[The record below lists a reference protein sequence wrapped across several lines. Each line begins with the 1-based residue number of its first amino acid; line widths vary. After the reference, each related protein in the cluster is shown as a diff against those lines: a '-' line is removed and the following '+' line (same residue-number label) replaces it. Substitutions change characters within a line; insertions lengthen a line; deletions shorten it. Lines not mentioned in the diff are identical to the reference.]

1 MRSFRKALAVL
12 LSVLMVVL
20 SFPLSAFALVN
31 ENNTDGRYSY
41 DYDAE
46 MHVYAMPYTSYNAY
60 AWANKSGTPEKFY
73 NVNDM
78 KRSEIRADM
87 DADDSEYSTVGYYD
101 NIATFV
107 LVFTLENV
115 DDIVGYNFAMNYDP
129 EYIEPAY
136 HADDYL
142 TYTLSGDDGTEAN
155 VGKCRMP
162 LKTRLDYESDIGW
175 NDAGSETYFHDQP
188 FINIAGATVTSTQG
202 SQEQTKIS
210 ANRKTYYIDGSIIA
224 VMGFNLRQD
233 CDLADVIE
241 VRVKESDCTITTV
254 MGNTE
259 KSLVMYGAY
268 DLYGE
273 PVPETK
279 MIFPELG
286 VVGPTTEPEEVTY
299 TYKFANGE
307 STTVTAAAGEAPV
320 APANTAT
327 TDWAP
332 ADAGNHTRTSY
343 SWPEW
348 QDGVTEYTEVATPET
363 AACEMVEKEAQ
374 VDPTHTTP
382 GKTAVMECSVC
393 GYTTGGEEIPADADA
408 HSYKP
413 VETVES
419 TCSTKGHIK
428 YECECG
434 DTYTETLDLDP
445 SNHENVVTDPAVAAG
460 CETTGLTEGSHCEAC
475 GTPIVEQEV
484 IEALGHDYQVTS
496 STDATCC
503 VEGTV
508 SYECTR
514 CHDTYTDE
522 GALDPNNHADY
533 GTKVEHAKEAT
544 RGEDGYTGDTV
555 CNGCG
560 ATITKGEVIPALGV
574 QITVTANE
582 LGSTTINGEATTGA
596 AQKVA
601 YAKDYTLAATAN
613 EGAEF
618 VGWSVNG
625 KIVSKNATY
634 TTTAYADTTY
644 VPVFAEADSEAFT
657 VTFVDQ
663 FNKVV
668 DTIDSTELASLEALP
683 TAPAYMGYT
692 FDSWSLTLD
701 EVKALEEATVVT
713 ANYTKD
719 DLSYTVTA
727 PNCTITVDGQA
738 YEDTATVGF
747 DAKVTVAPKADTAT
761 SWTVNGATAA
771 YGESYTFY
779 VTADVNVAYTTEDV
793 TAVPTITA
801 VSAEQVESDDRYVR
815 FLATRSVPEGYTLVE
830 SGFVY
835 GKGMAEDDLVLENV
849 GTVQGTADA
858 TVKLAKNSNTA
869 GDGQFALTFGVAN
882 KDAVASARAYMI
894 VKDAEGVATVYY
906 ADAQIFN
913 YPQA

>member
-1 MRSFRKALAVL
+1 MKSFRKALAVL

-20 SFPLSAFALVN
+20 SFPLSAFALPNPDRV
-31 ENNTDGRYSY
+31 EGTMYS
-41 DYDAE
+41 DDE
-46 MHVYAMPYTSYNAY
+46 DVVIHVYAMAYTGLDCYSLWSYSN
-60 AWANKSGTPEKFY
+60 T
-73 NVNDM
+73 
-78 KRSEIRADM
+78 
-87 DADDSEYSTVGYYD
+87 GYYD
-101 NIATFV
+101 FNNMTREQLIADNEADCGDSNPAFC
-107 LVFTLENV
+107 LVYAIEGLDQAKIGQLVISYDTEYIQPALYQKSGRNGYVYTTSLDDASVRTPLATWTTYDNNV
-115 DDIVGYNFAMNYDP
+115 DSTGTSSRWNGRDQMYILFGPQLKSDP
-129 EYIEPAY
+129 LP
-136 HADDYL
+136 
-142 TYTLSGDDGTEAN
+142 
-155 VGKCRMP
+155 
-162 LKTRLDYESDIGW
+162 
-175 NDAGSETYFHDQP
+175 ETTFPD
-188 FINIAGATVTSTQG
+188 V
-202 SQEQTKIS
+202 E
-210 ANRKTYYIDGSIIA
+210 GSIPGTVLAIF
-224 VMGFNLRQD
+224 GFNLMQD
-233 CDLADVIE
+233 CDLSQVMSLELNGTDSFIA
-241 VRVKESDCTITTV
+241 TQATV
-254 MGNTE
+254 GPDYEDTYLMP
-259 KSLVMYGAY
+259 YGAF
-268 DLYGE
+268 DNITKE
-273 PVPETK
+273 PEKNTK
-279 MIFPELG
+279 FIVPELG
-286 VVGPTTEPEEVTY
+286 VMPEEETPEEVTY
-299 TYKFANGE
+299 TYTFADKHTE
-307 STTVTAAAGEAPV
+307 QVTAAAGETPV

-332 ADAGNHTRTSY
+332 DNAGNHTRTSY

-408 HSYKP
+408 HSYTE
-413 VETVES
+413 VERVES
-419 TCSTKGHIK
+419 TCKTQGHVK

-434 DTYTETLDLDP
+434 DTYTETLELDP
-445 SNHENVVTDPAVAAG
+445 SNHENVVTDPAVAAD
-460 CETTGLTEGSHCEAC
+460 CVTTGLTEGSHCEAC
-475 GTPIVEQEV
+475 GETIVEQKV

-508 SYECTR
+508 TSTCTR
-514 CHDTYTDE
+514 CKDTKVET
-522 GALDPNNHADY
+522 GVLDPTNHADY

-618 VGWSVNG
+618 VGWSVAG
-625 KIVSKNATY
+625 KIVSTSATY

-644 VPVFAEADSEAFT
+644 VPVFAEAEAEAFT

-668 DTIDSTELASLEALP
+668 DTIDSAELASLEALP
-683 TAPAYMGYT
+683 DAPAYMGYT

-701 EVKALEEATVVT
+701 EVKSLEEATVVT
-713 ANYTKD
+713 ASYTKN
-719 DLSYTVTA
+719 DLSYTVSA

-779 VTADVNVAYTTEDV
+779 VTADVNVAYGTDSV
-793 TAVPTITA
+793 TAAPTVSN
-801 VSAEQVESDDRYVR
+801 VSAELVSADSHQVR

-835 GKGMAEDDLVLENV
+835 GKGMAQDDLVLENV
-849 GTVQGTADA
+849 GTVQGDADG

-869 GDGQFALTFGVAN
+869 GDGQFALTYGVTAKN
-882 KDAVASARAYMI
+882 ATACARAYII

-906 ADAQIFN
+906 ADAQIFD
-913 YPQA
+913 YQA

>member
-1 MRSFRKALAVL
+1 MKSFRKALAVL

-20 SFPLSAFALVN
+20 SFPLSALAL
-31 ENNTDGRYSY
+31 ENPNQTEDGKYAD
-41 DYDAE
+41 DYDVVVHTYV
-46 MHVYAMPYTSYNAY
+46 MDYDGQGYYAYYSDAYYN
-60 AWANKSGTPEKFY
+60 SGKINFY
-73 NVNDM
+73 DPHNIQ
-78 KRSEIRADM
+78 RSELAN
-87 DADDSEYSTVGYYD
+87 D
-101 NIATFV
+101 NGTFC
-107 LVFTLENV
+107 LVFTVTGLEKADN
-115 DDIVGYNFAMNYDP
+115 GYSFIIDYTEEP
-129 EYIEPAY
+129 GTLIQPAY
-136 HADDYL
+136 YGARNKL
-142 TYTLSGDDGTEAN
+142 TTGVAAGEDAVLETFATYHPEATGT
-155 VGKCRMP
+155 
-162 LKTRLDYESDIGW
+162 
-175 NDAGSETYFHDQP
+175 AGCSASKLVAGQYFLYNTA
-188 FINIAGATVTSTQG
+188 ITNGIAYNTSTQMDESNPDSVFEG
-202 SQEQTKIS
+202 QIL
-210 ANRKTYYIDGSIIA
+210 G
-224 VMGFNLRQD
+224 VFGFQ
-233 CDLADVIE
+233 LADGVDSVDINDALK
-241 VRVKESDCTITTV
+241 VRARDSSTYFMQIRDFDDVVNQNNHAIVAYNSIDHETNEISKKTMFTMPEWGLEPES
-254 MGNTE
+254 
-259 KSLVMYGAY
+259 
-268 DLYGE
+268 
-273 PVPETK
+273 
-279 MIFPELG
+279 
-286 VVGPTTEPEEVTY
+286 TEPTEVTY
-299 TYKFANGE
+299 TYTFADQHTE
-307 STTVTAAAGEAPV
+307 QVTAAAGEAPV
-320 APANTAT
+320 APPNTAT
-327 TDWAP
+327 TDWESVG
-332 ADAGNHTRTSY
+332 DGNHTRTSY

-434 DTYTETLDLDP
+434 DTYTETLELDP
-445 SNHENVVTDPAVAAG
+445 SNHENVVTDAAVAAG

-475 GTPIVEQEV
+475 GTPIVEQKV

-508 SYECTR
+508 TSTCTR
-514 CHDTYTDE
+514 CKDTKVET
-522 GALDPNNHADY
+522 GVLDPTNHADY

-618 VGWSVNG
+618 VGWSVAG
-625 KIVSKNATY
+625 KIVSTSATY

-644 VPVFAEADSEAFT
+644 VPVFAEAEAEAFT

-668 DTIDSTELASLEALP
+668 DTIDSVELASLEALP
-683 TAPAYMGYT
+683 DAPAYMGYT

-701 EVKALEEATVVT
+701 EVKSLEEATVVT
-713 ANYTKD
+713 ASYTKN
-719 DLSYTVTA
+719 DLSYTVSA

-779 VTADVNVAYTTEDV
+779 VTADVNVAYGTDSV
-793 TAVPTITA
+793 TAAPTVSN
-801 VSAEQVESDDRYVR
+801 VSAELVSADSHQVR

-835 GKGMAEDDLVLENV
+835 GKGMAQDDLVLENV
-849 GTVQGTADA
+849 GTVQGDADG

-869 GDGQFALTFGVAN
+869 GDGQFALTYGVTAKN
-882 KDAVASARAYMI
+882 ATACARAYII

-906 ADAQIFN
+906 ADAQIFD
-913 YPQA
+913 YQA

>member
-1 MRSFRKALAVL
+1 MKSFKKALAVL
-12 LSVLMVVL
+12 LSVLMVVF
-20 SFPLSAFALVN
+20 SFPLSALAIENPNN
-31 ENNTDGRYSY
+31 EDGRYAE
-41 DYDAE
+41 DYDVELHAYVMDYTGRDE
-46 MHVYAMPYTSYNAY
+46 FGFWSSTAGKTFDNITSFSKTDTANGDGMFCIYFTITGLDACETVSIGFEYDESMVMPAIIERRGTSY
-60 AWANKSGTPEKFY
+60 G
-73 NVNDM
+73 
-78 KRSEIRADM
+78 ADASM
-87 DADDSEYSTVGYYD
+87 
-101 NIATFV
+101 
-107 LVFTLENV
+107 L
-115 DDIVGYNFAMNYDP
+115 
-129 EYIEPAY
+129 
-136 HADDYL
+136 
-142 TYTLSGDDGTEAN
+142 
-155 VGKCRMP
+155 
-162 LKTRLDYESDIGW
+162 
-175 NDAGSETYFHDQP
+175 ETYWDYHKSDMAGVITTAK
-188 FINIAGATVTSTQG
+188 INPNNDRVYFLASGNTSDFPCESTEIDTDCVLPGQMIMCVGFQLQQDTVDLTKAITLIKEDYFNTLILQAGNDDKNLVP
-202 SQEQTKIS
+202 
-210 ANRKTYYIDGSIIA
+210 YGSIIGSGPNKGQPVVNTQYTFPEWG
-224 VMGFNLRQD
+224 VM
-233 CDLADVIE
+233 
-241 VRVKESDCTITTV
+241 
-254 MGNTE
+254 
-259 KSLVMYGAY
+259 
-268 DLYGE
+268 
-273 PVPETK
+273 PETD
-279 MIFPELG
+279 
-286 VVGPTTEPEEVTY
+286 PEEVTY
-299 TYKFANGE
+299 TYTFADKHTE
-307 STTVTAAAGEAPV
+307 QVTAAAGETPV

-332 ADAGNHTRTSY
+332 DNAGNHTRTSY

-408 HSYKP
+408 HSYTE
-413 VETVES
+413 VERVES
-419 TCSTKGHIK
+419 TCKTQGHVK

-434 DTYTETLDLDP
+434 DTYTETLELDP
-445 SNHENVVTDPAVAAG
+445 SNHENVVTLEAVEAT
-460 CETTGLTEGSHCEAC
+460 CTTTGLTEGSKCEAC
-475 GTPIVEQEV
+475 GTTIVEQEV

-508 SYECTR
+508 TSTCTR
-514 CHDTYTDE
+514 CKDTKVET
-522 GALDPNNHADY
+522 GVLDPTNHADY

-618 VGWSVNG
+618 VGWSVAG
-625 KIVSKNATY
+625 KIVSTSATY

-644 VPVFAEADSEAFT
+644 VPVFAEAEAEAFT

-683 TAPAYMGYT
+683 DAPAYMGYT

-713 ANYTKD
+713 ASYTKD
-719 DLSYTVTA
+719 DLSYTVSA

-779 VTADVNVAYTTEDV
+779 VTADVNVAYGTDSV
-793 TAVPTITA
+793 TAAPTVSN
-801 VSAEQVESDDRYVR
+801 VSAELVSADSHQVR

-835 GKGMAEDDLVLENV
+835 GKGMAQDDLVLENV
-849 GTVQGTADA
+849 GTVQGDADG

-869 GDGQFALTFGVAN
+869 GDGQFALTYGVTAKN
-882 KDAVASARAYMI
+882 ATACARAYII

-906 ADAQIFN
+906 ADAQIFD
-913 YPQA
+913 YQA

>member
-1 MRSFRKALAVL
+1 MKSFRKALAVL
-12 LSVLMVVL
+12 LSVLMVVF
-20 SFPLSAFALVN
+20 SFPLSALALPN
-31 ENNTDGRYSY
+31 PNQTPDGKYADDYDVVVHTYIMDYDGQDAYAYYSY
-41 DYDAE
+41 EYLDNGNLNFHDPHNIQRDKLSSPDGTFCIVFTVTGLDQAENGYSFIIDYQGEPGDLITPASYGRRDALSTG
-46 MHVYAMPYTSYNAY
+46 VDVS
-60 AWANKSGTPEKFY
+60 
-73 NVNDM
+73 
-78 KRSEIRADM
+78 ADAVLETIKTYHN
-87 DADDSEYSTVGYYD
+87 DADDTGCEAAKLVAGQYFLYNTAINTTAFDEQTQMDAENPDSIFEGQILGVFGYQMVDGVD
-101 NIATFV
+101 N
-107 LVFTLENV
+107 L
-115 DDIVGYNFAMNYDP
+115 DITDA
-129 EYIEPAY
+129 
-136 HADDYL
+136 
-142 TYTLSGDDGTEAN
+142 
-155 VGKCRMP
+155 
-162 LKTRLDYESDIGW
+162 LKVRARDS
-175 NDAGSETYFHDQP
+175 STYFMEIYDKDV
-188 FINIAGATVTSTQG
+188 NIMNNHQIVAYNSIDHAT
-202 SQEQTKIS
+202 EEIS
-210 ANRKTYYIDGSIIA
+210 KKTMFTMPEWG
-224 VMGFNLRQD
+224 
-233 CDLADVIE
+233 LA
-241 VRVKESDCTITTV
+241 
-254 MGNTE
+254 
-259 KSLVMYGAY
+259 
-268 DLYGE
+268 
-273 PVPETK
+273 PEET
-279 MIFPELG
+279 G
-286 VVGPTTEPEEVTY
+286 PEEVTY
-299 TYKFANGE
+299 TYTFADQHTE
-307 STTVTAAAGEAPV
+307 QVTAAAGEAPV

-327 TDWAP
+327 TDWESVG
-332 ADAGNHTRTSY
+332 DGNHKRTSY

-408 HSYKP
+408 HSYTE
-413 VETVES
+413 VERVES
-419 TCSTKGHIK
+419 TCKTQGHVK

-434 DTYTETLDLDP
+434 DTYTETLELDP
-445 SNHENVVTDPAVAAG
+445 SNHENVVTLEAVEAT
-460 CETTGLTEGSHCEAC
+460 CTTTGLTEGSKCEAC
-475 GTPIVEQEV
+475 GTTIVEQEV

-508 SYECTR
+508 TSTCTR
-514 CHDTYTDE
+514 CKDTKVET
-522 GALDPNNHADY
+522 GVLDPTNHADY

-618 VGWSVNG
+618 VGWSVAG
-625 KIVSKNATY
+625 KIVSTSATY

-644 VPVFAEADSEAFT
+644 VPVFAEAEAEAFT

-683 TAPAYMGYT
+683 DAPAYMGYT

-713 ANYTKD
+713 ASYTKN
-719 DLSYTVTA
+719 DLSYTVSA

-747 DAKVTVAPKADTAT
+747 DSKVTVAPKADTAT

-779 VTADVNVAYTTEDV
+779 VTADVNVAYGTDSV
-793 TAVPTITA
+793 TAAPTVSN
-801 VSAEQVESDDRYVR
+801 VSAELVSADSHQVR

-835 GKGMAEDDLVLENV
+835 GKGMAQDDLVLENV
-849 GTVQGTADA
+849 GTVQGDADG

-869 GDGQFALTFGVAN
+869 GDGQFALTYGVTAKN
-882 KDAVASARAYMI
+882 ATACARAYII

-906 ADAQIFN
+906 ADAQIFD
-913 YPQA
+913 YQA

>member
-1 MRSFRKALAVL
+1 MKSFRKALAVL

-20 SFPLSAFALVN
+20 SFPLSALA
-31 ENNTDGRYSY
+31 
-41 DYDAE
+41 
-46 MHVYAMPYTSYNAY
+46 
-60 AWANKSGTPEKFY
+60 
-73 NVNDM
+73 
-78 KRSEIRADM
+78 
-87 DADDSEYSTVGYYD
+87 
-101 NIATFV
+101 
-107 LVFTLENV
+107 LENPNQTE
-115 DDIVGYNFAMNYDP
+115 DGMY
-129 EYIEPAY
+129 
-136 HADDYL
+136 ADDYDVVVH
-142 TYTLSGDDGTEAN
+142 TYVMDYDGQDAYAYYSYEYLDNGNLNFYDPTNLVKEDLASPDGTFCVVFTVTGLDQAEN
-155 VGKCRMP
+155 GFQFM
-162 LKTRLDYESDIGW
+162 LDYTEMPGVELQPASYGRRDALTTGEAAATDAVLETMKTYKSDVDDTGCTTMMYVPSEGRTGW
-175 NDAGSETYFHDQP
+175 FSYIFGGTPGISFDETTQMDSENPDSIFEGQIFAVYGYQMCTDTLDLTQALKVRARDSSTYFMQ
-188 FINIAGATVTSTQG
+188 IADKDVVVQNNHAIVAYNSIDHETG
-202 SQEQTKIS
+202 EIS
-210 ANRKTYYIDGSIIA
+210 KKTMFTMPEWG
-224 VMGFNLRQD
+224 
-233 CDLADVIE
+233 LA
-241 VRVKESDCTITTV
+241 
-254 MGNTE
+254 
-259 KSLVMYGAY
+259 
-268 DLYGE
+268 
-273 PVPETK
+273 PEETD
-279 MIFPELG
+279 
-286 VVGPTTEPEEVTY
+286 PEEVTY
-299 TYKFANGE
+299 TYTFADQHTE
-307 STTVTAAAGEAPV
+307 QVTAAAGEAPV

-327 TDWAP
+327 TDWESVG
-332 ADAGNHTRTSY
+332 DGNHTRTSY

-408 HSYKP
+408 HSYTE
-413 VETVES
+413 VERVES
-419 TCSTKGHIK
+419 TCKTQGHVK

-434 DTYTETLDLDP
+434 DSYTTPLELDP
-445 SNHENVVTDPAVAAG
+445 SNHENVVTDPAVAAD
-460 CETTGLTEGSHCEAC
+460 CVTTGLTEGSHCEAC
-475 GTPIVEQEV
+475 GETIVAQKV
-484 IEALGHDYQVTS
+484 IEALGHDYKVTS

-508 SYECTR
+508 TSTCTR
-514 CHDTYTDE
+514 CKDTKVET
-522 GALDPNNHADY
+522 GVLDPTNHADY

-601 YAKDYTLAATAN
+601 YAKDYILAATAN

-618 VGWSVNG
+618 VGWSVAG
-625 KIVSKNATY
+625 KIVSTSATY

-644 VPVFAEADSEAFT
+644 VPVFAEAEAEAFT

-683 TAPAYMGYT
+683 DAPAYMGYT

-713 ANYTKD
+713 ASYTKD
-719 DLSYTVTA
+719 DLSYTVSA

-779 VTADVNVAYTTEDV
+779 VTADVNVAYGTDSV
-793 TAVPTITA
+793 TAAPTVSN
-801 VSAEQVESDDRYVR
+801 VSAELVSADSHQVR

-835 GKGMAEDDLVLENV
+835 GKGMAQDDLVLENV
-849 GTVQGTADA
+849 GTVQGTANG

-869 GDGQFALTFGVAN
+869 GDGQFALTYGVTAKN
-882 KDAVASARAYMI
+882 ATACARAYII

-906 ADAQIFN
+906 ADAQIFD
-913 YPQA
+913 YQA

>member
-1 MRSFRKALAVL
+1 MKSFKKALAVL
-12 LSVLMVVL
+12 LSVLMVVF
-20 SFPLSAFALVN
+20 SFPLSALAIEN
-31 ENNTDGRYSY
+31 PNNTEGLYSD
-41 DYDAE
+41 DYDVE
-46 MHVYAMPYTSYNAY
+46 LHSY
-60 AWANKSGTPEKFY
+60 
-73 NVNDM
+73 V
-78 KRSEIRADM
+78 M
-87 DADDSEYSTVGYYD
+87 DYSDYDCYGPWSDTEGKVFD
-101 NIATFV
+101 NITSLSKSDSVNGDGIFCIYFMV
-107 LVFTLENV
+107 ENL
-115 DDIVGYNFAMNYDP
+115 DQCAQMQFSFYIDQSMIVPIEMAKRENY
-129 EYIEPAY
+129 YG
-136 HADDYL
+136 ADASFL
-142 TYTLSGDDGTEAN
+142 
-155 VGKCRMP
+155 
-162 LKTRLDYESDIGW
+162 
-175 NDAGSETYFHDQP
+175 ETYWDYNKDDMQ
-188 FINIAGATVTSTQG
+188 
-202 SQEQTKIS
+202 
-210 ANRKTYYIDGSIIA
+210 
-224 VMGFNLRQD
+224 
-233 CDLADVIE
+233 
-241 VRVKESDCTITTV
+241 
-254 MGNTE
+254 
-259 KSLVMYGAY
+259 
-268 DLYGE
+268 
-273 PVPETK
+273 
-279 MIFPELG
+279 G
-286 VVGPTTEPEEVTY
+286 VVGTLMKFPADQRDYFSVSGNATAFPCDSTDIGNDVTLPGQIVCCLGFQLQQDTVDLTKAIQIIQLDYATQIITVDGSDNSMINPYGSLIGSGPNTGDPAPYTQFIWPEWGLMPETEPTEVTY
-299 TYKFANGE
+299 TYTFADQHTE
-307 STTVTAAAGEAPV
+307 QVTAAAGETPV

-332 ADAGNHTRTSY
+332 DNAGNHTRTSY

-434 DTYTETLDLDP
+434 DTYTETLELDP
-445 SNHENVVTDPAVAAG
+445 SNHENVVTDAAVAAG

-475 GTPIVEQEV
+475 GTPIVEQKV

-508 SYECTR
+508 TSTCTR
-514 CHDTYTDE
+514 CKDTKVET
-522 GALDPNNHADY
+522 GVLDPTNHADY

-618 VGWSVNG
+618 VGWSVAG
-625 KIVSKNATY
+625 KIVSTSATY

-644 VPVFAEADSEAFT
+644 VPVFAEAEAEAFT

-668 DTIDSTELASLEALP
+668 DTIDSAELASLEALP
-683 TAPAYMGYT
+683 DAPAYMGYT

-701 EVKALEEATVVT
+701 EVKSLEEATVVT
-713 ANYTKD
+713 ASYTKN
-719 DLSYTVTA
+719 DLSYTVSA

-779 VTADVNVAYTTEDV
+779 VTADVNVAYGTDSV
-793 TAVPTITA
+793 TAAPTVSN
-801 VSAEQVESDDRYVR
+801 VSAELVSADSHQVR

-835 GKGMAEDDLVLENV
+835 GKGMAQDDLVLENV
-849 GTVQGTADA
+849 GTVQGDADG

-869 GDGQFALTFGVAN
+869 GDGQFALTYGVTAKN
-882 KDAVASARAYMI
+882 ATACARAYII

-906 ADAQIFN
+906 ADAQIFD
-913 YPQA
+913 YQA

>member
-1 MRSFRKALAVL
+1 MKMLKKSLAVI
-12 LSVLMVVL
+12 LSVLMIIA
-20 SFPLSAFALVN
+20 SFPLTALAKWHD
-31 ENNTDGRYSY
+31 TDV
-41 DYDAE
+41 E
-46 MHVYAMPYTSYNAY
+46 LHAY
-60 AWANKSGTPEKFY
+60 
-73 NVNDM
+73 
-78 KRSEIRADM
+78 I
-87 DADDSEYSTVGYYD
+87 
-101 NIATFV
+101 
-107 LVFTLENV
+107 
-115 DDIVGYNFAMNYDP
+115 MNYDDGDSWGYGASVIKEFDP
-129 EYIEPAY
+129 TNFSKDQLSSTDGAFAFIITYENLDDVPFSHQFMFKYDSSVITPAEY
-136 HADDYL
+136 
-142 TYTLSGDDGTEAN
+142 
-155 VGKCRMP
+155 VRQGKNYV
-162 LKTRLDYESDIGW
+162 LKTGTAYAEPLYSYKDIDTNFDQTGISSAYLGNPMIYMPGSYEKIEALPDPYEQMDYNWENSYTYPGVFVASFGFQLLTDETVDLTEVIKFENNYNSFFSMTEGDW
-175 NDAGSETYFHDQP
+175 SNDLHCY
-188 FINIAGATVTSTQG
+188 GATN
-202 SQEQTKIS
+202 TK
-210 ANRKTYYIDGSIIA
+210 
-224 VMGFNLRQD
+224 
-233 CDLADVIE
+233 
-241 VRVKESDCTITTV
+241 
-254 MGNTE
+254 
-259 KSLVMYGAY
+259 
-268 DLYGE
+268 GE
-273 PVPETK
+273 PYPEDEYTY
-279 MIFPELG
+279 MIFPEWG
-286 VVGPTTEPEEVTY
+286 IAPEGTEPTEVTY
-299 TYKFANGE
+299 TYTFADQHTE
-307 STTVTAAAGEAPV
+307 QVTAAAGEAPV

-332 ADAGNHTRTSY
+332 DNKGNHTRTSY

-408 HSYKP
+408 HSYTE
-413 VETVES
+413 VERVES
-419 TCSTKGHIK
+419 TCKTQGHVK

-434 DTYTETLDLDP
+434 DTYTETLELDP
-445 SNHENVVTDPAVAAG
+445 SNHEKVVTDPAVAAD
-460 CETTGLTEGSHCEAC
+460 CVTTGLTEGSHCEAC
-475 GTPIVEQEV
+475 GATIVEQEV
-484 IEALGHDYQVTS
+484 IEALGHDYQITS

-508 SYECTR
+508 TYTCSR
-514 CHDTYTDE
+514 CDDTYTEE
-522 GALDPNNHADY
+522 GVLDPTNHADY
-533 GTKVEHAKEAT
+533 GTKVEHAKEPT

-582 LGSTTINGEATTGA
+582 LGSTTLNGEATTGA

-618 VGWSVNG
+618 VGWSVAG
-625 KIVSKNATY
+625 KIVSTSATY

-644 VPVFAEADSEAFT
+644 VPVFAESESDAFT

-668 DTIDSTELASLEALP
+668 TTIDSTELASLEALP
-683 TAPAYMGYT
+683 TAPTYMGYT
-692 FDSWSLTLD
+692 FDSWNLTLD

-713 ANYTKD
+713 ASYTKN
-719 DLSYTVTA
+719 DLSYTVSA

-779 VTADVNVAYTTEDV
+779 VTADVNVAYGTDSV
-793 TAVPTITA
+793 TAAPTVSN
-801 VSAEQVESDDRYVR
+801 VSAELVSADSHQVR

-835 GKGMAEDDLVLENV
+835 GKGMAQDDLVLENV
-849 GTVQGTADA
+849 GTVQGTANG

-869 GDGQFALTFGVAN
+869 GDGQFALTYGVTAKN
-882 KDAVASARAYMI
+882 ATACARAYII

-906 ADAQIFN
+906 ADAQIFD
-913 YPQA
+913 YQA

>member
-1 MRSFRKALAVL
+1 MKSFRKALAVL
-12 LSVLMVVL
+12 LSVLMVVF
-20 SFPLSAFALVN
+20 SFPLSALALPN
-31 ENNTDGRYSY
+31 PNQTPDGKYADDYDVVVHTYIMDYDGQDAYAYYSY
-41 DYDAE
+41 EYLDNGNLNFHDPHNIQRDKLSSPDGTFCIVFTVTGLDQAENGYSFIIDYQGEPGDLITPASYGRRDALSTG
-46 MHVYAMPYTSYNAY
+46 VDVS
-60 AWANKSGTPEKFY
+60 
-73 NVNDM
+73 
-78 KRSEIRADM
+78 ADAVLETIKTYHN
-87 DADDSEYSTVGYYD
+87 DADDTGCEAAKLVAGQYFLYNTAINTTAFDEQTQMDAENPDSIFEGQILGVFGYQMVDGVD
-101 NIATFV
+101 N
-107 LVFTLENV
+107 L
-115 DDIVGYNFAMNYDP
+115 DITDA
-129 EYIEPAY
+129 
-136 HADDYL
+136 
-142 TYTLSGDDGTEAN
+142 
-155 VGKCRMP
+155 
-162 LKTRLDYESDIGW
+162 LKVRARDS
-175 NDAGSETYFHDQP
+175 STYFMEIYDKDV
-188 FINIAGATVTSTQG
+188 NIMNNHQIVAYNSIDHAF
-202 SQEQTKIS
+202 EEIS
-210 ANRKTYYIDGSIIA
+210 KKTMFTMPEWG
-224 VMGFNLRQD
+224 
-233 CDLADVIE
+233 LA
-241 VRVKESDCTITTV
+241 
-254 MGNTE
+254 
-259 KSLVMYGAY
+259 
-268 DLYGE
+268 
-273 PVPETK
+273 PEET
-279 MIFPELG
+279 G
-286 VVGPTTEPEEVTY
+286 PEEVTY
-299 TYKFANGE
+299 TYTFADQHTE
-307 STTVTAAAGEAPV
+307 QVTAAAGEAPV

-327 TDWAP
+327 TDWESVG
-332 ADAGNHTRTSY
+332 DGNHKRTSY

-434 DTYTETLDLDP
+434 DTYTETLELDP
-445 SNHENVVTDPAVAAG
+445 SNHENVVTDAAVAAD
-460 CETTGLTEGSHCEAC
+460 CVTTGLTEGSHCEAC
-475 GTPIVEQEV
+475 GETIVEQKV

-508 SYECTR
+508 TSTCTR
-514 CHDTYTDE
+514 CKDTKVET
-522 GALDPNNHADY
+522 GVLDPTNHADY

-618 VGWSVNG
+618 VGWSVAG
-625 KIVSKNATY
+625 KIVSTSATY

-644 VPVFAEADSEAFT
+644 VPVFAEAEAEAFT

-668 DTIDSTELASLEALP
+668 DTIDSAELASLEALP
-683 TAPAYMGYT
+683 DAPAYMGYT

-713 ANYTKD
+713 ASYTKD
-719 DLSYTVTA
+719 DLSYTVSA

-779 VTADVNVAYTTEDV
+779 VTADVNVAYGTDSV
-793 TAVPTITA
+793 TAAPTVSN
-801 VSAEQVESDDRYVR
+801 VSAELVSADSHQVR

-835 GKGMAEDDLVLENV
+835 GKGMAQDDLVLENV
-849 GTVQGTADA
+849 GTVQGDADG

-869 GDGQFALTFGVAN
+869 GDGQFALTYGVTAKN
-882 KDAVASARAYMI
+882 ATACARAYII

-906 ADAQIFN
+906 ADAQIFD
-913 YPQA
+913 YQA

>member
-1 MRSFRKALAVL
+1 MKSFRKALAVL

-20 SFPLSAFALVN
+20 SFPLSAFALYN
-31 ENNTDGRYSY
+31 ENNTDGRYSE

-46 MHVYAMPYTSYNAY
+46 MHVYAMPYTSYNSY
-60 AWANKSGTPEKFY
+60 AWTNKSGTADKY
-73 NVNDM
+73 YDVNNM

-87 DADDSEYSTVGYYD
+87 DADTSDYSTVGYYD
-101 NIATFV
+101 DAATFV

-115 DDIVGYNFAMNYDP
+115 DQIVGYNFAFNYDTD
-129 EYIEPAY
+129 YIEPAY
-136 HADDYL
+136 HADDYCL
-142 TYTLSGDDGTEAN
+142 YTYSGVDGTEAN
-155 VGKCRMP
+155 VGQARQY
-162 LKTRLDYESDIGW
+162 LKARGDYETNIGW
-175 NDAGSETYFHDQP
+175 NEAGTESYFHDQP
-188 FINIAGATVTSTQG
+188 LIFISGATVTSLQG
-202 SQEQTKIS
+202 SQAQTEIN
-210 ANRKTYYIDGSIIA
+210 ANRKKYYIDGSIVA
-224 VMGFNLRQD
+224 VMGFNLVQD
-233 CDLADVIE
+233 CDLADAIE

-254 MGNTE
+254 RDNTE

-279 MIFPELG
+279 MILPELG

-299 TYKFANGE
+299 TYTFADQHTE
-307 STTVTAAAGEAPV
+307 QVTAAAGEAPV

-332 ADAGNHTRTSY
+332 DNKGNHTRTSY

-408 HSYKP
+408 HSYTE
-413 VETVES
+413 VERVES
-419 TCSTKGHIK
+419 TCKTQGHVK

-434 DTYTETLDLDP
+434 DTYTETLELDP
-445 SNHENVVTDPAVAAG
+445 SNHENVVTLEAVEAT
-460 CETTGLTEGSHCEAC
+460 CTTTGLTEGSKCEAC
-475 GTPIVEQEV
+475 GTTIVEQEV

-508 SYECTR
+508 TSTCTR
-514 CHDTYTDE
+514 CKDTKVET
-522 GALDPNNHADY
+522 GVLDPTNHADY
-533 GTKVEHAKEAT
+533 GTKVERAKEPT

-582 LGSTTINGEATTGA
+582 LGSTTLNGEATTGA

-625 KIVSKNATY
+625 KIVSTSATY

-644 VPVFAEADSEAFT
+644 VPVFAEAESEAFT

-668 DTIDSTELASLEALP
+668 TTIDSTELASLEALP
-683 TAPAYMGYT
+683 TAPTYMGYT

-713 ANYTKD
+713 ASYTKD
-719 DLSYTVTA
+719 DLSYTVSA

-779 VTADVNVAYTTEDV
+779 VTADVNVAYGTDGV
-793 TAVPTITA
+793 TAAPTVSA
-801 VSAEQVESDDRYVR
+801 VSMEKVDSEGCYVR

-835 GKGMAEDDLVLENV
+835 GKGMAQDDLVLENV
-849 GTVQGTADA
+849 GTVQGTANG

-869 GDGQFALTFGVAN
+869 GDGQFALTYGVSAM
-882 KDAVASARAYMI
+882 DTTACARAYI
-894 VKDAEGVATVYY
+894 IAKDAEGVATVYY
-906 ADAQIFN
+906 ADAQIFD
-913 YPQA
+913 YEA